1 MRLYEQGSSHCLKAV
16 DFRPNYVG
24 DIFYEAPSLP
34 LPNAERAPLPWTLR
48 PADRLRQETRS
59 QARLLRAVRTVR
71 VEKGL

>member
-1 MRLYEQGSSHCLKAV
+1 MKHHRILYRTLS
-16 DFRPNYVG
+16 
-24 DIFYEAPSLP
+24 
-34 LPNAERAPLPWTLR
+34 APLPWTLR